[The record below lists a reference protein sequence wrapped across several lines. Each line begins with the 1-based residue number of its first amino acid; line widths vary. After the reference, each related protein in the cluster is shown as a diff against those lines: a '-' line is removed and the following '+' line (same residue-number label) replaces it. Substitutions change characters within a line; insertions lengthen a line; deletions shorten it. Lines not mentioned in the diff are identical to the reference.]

1 MILNTI
7 IEKPQIKLTQTVAWN
22 FFYQLETKKQ
32 RVLQAGSSV
41 PLLNKTGIRKMKR
54 TCKRQKIFQAEK
66 GNWYTLVMRL
76 LEGFEAVR
84 KRKTF
89 WNTIHTDKI
98 RRKLIYTSLYKVFR
112 WYKST
117 RKSFLCS
124 ALKWL
129 KYLQ

>member
-7 IEKPQIKLTQTVAWN
+7 IEKPQINSNCGLKFLLPVGNKEAKSAASWQ
-22 FFYQLETKKQ
+22 F
-32 RVLQAGSSV
+32 SST
-41 PLLNKTGIRKMKR
+41 LKTGIRKMKR

-84 KRKTF
+84 KRQTF

-124 ALKWL
+124 DLKWL